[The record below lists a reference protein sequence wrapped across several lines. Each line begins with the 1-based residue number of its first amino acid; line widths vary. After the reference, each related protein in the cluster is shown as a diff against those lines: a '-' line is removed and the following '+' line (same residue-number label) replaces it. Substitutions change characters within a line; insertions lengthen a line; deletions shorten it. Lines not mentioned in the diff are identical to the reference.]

1 MASSYIFNIF
11 SSESEQSQNGW
22 YRRSQVTEATI
33 KGITDTLSNIG
44 NLSKV
49 GTSIPTPLARIYL
62 FNAAFEFMA
71 SNAAGKNEVYQGL
84 VNDALDLLQVI
95 FENGVGR
102 DRASESNL
110 KILPWKGASVI
121 RALTQSN
128 SGEKRLLGKSLDLA
142 FGPGNEFDQDRQIN
156 LIYYDGMLLGG
167 TSPFN
172 LVYTGANLRDEVEEE
187 RKKDGRADYL
197 TSNTRIERNGYR
209 FFDPHGKYV
218 PLRSRPDDF
227 KEYLYGIYRTAPEE
241 VTGMKSPLYS
251 FFQYVKKECDGV
263 EFVDTD
269 FEKNFHPVPKLEVPV
284 RTKEGNRAKII
295 LRFNAKIPPI
305 AEKSSF
311 TIQPDA
317 DVCEQGTVLP
327 LVLPSSATTTM
338 GVNHW
343 AYISEDEPWSM
354 DTIITEAYLMTNPD
368 PMKRCLPRNGANGE
382 VTNIPYPWL
391 TDRDFFEETLV
402 DLGFTLDGD
411 RFVTPR
417 GEENYRFLLPVKRV
431 FFDYFK
437 PESLRKNLTVRYV
450 DFNRQNIPTSV
461 VFELTI
467 PLKANRAITF
477 QRKYQLPRREDR
489 TKANYGLPKDVWP
502 IRNFDSGLDLGIF
515 PFYQLDEKNDN
526 GDYYTNAYSV
536 YLFSHVGDE
545 EKEEASLKFYF
556 QSNEEGKKGVSEV
569 PVSGFSRTITQGQG
583 VSKVY
588 NIEKKNEVNTY
599 DCNKFTLVSVEI
611 PKSGEGRE
619 VHGLAIPVWMPV
631 SKKYLRQK
639 ATVFSV
645 DFGTS
650 NTHVAYLD
658 TSDGKGEK
666 VVPLSIPDHER
677 QFVFLNKR
685 DPSDPDYRKVVSFG
699 DVGPALQSFWKETV
713 PSVIGVAANRDDRS
727 LVKYPIKTATLE
739 SAKFRNT
746 SGSRNLFE
754 TINIGYDIDNEFTK
768 LDDKL
773 FKYEEN
779 LKWQMMKHRSD
790 AQNTET
796 QLDEARIHAF
806 CKQTLWMLK
815 NLVVIKGIALEGNR
829 FVYFYPGSM
838 SVTDQQ
844 TFRQIWNEES
854 QAVWEDF
861 NFKLTLEPAIMEAIA
876 PYYSLISLP
885 DVGQKIFTK
894 NSVNID
900 IGGGTTDIFVLDK
913 DSRGFSDTGRAFES
927 SILFAGNQLWG
938 IEEDS
943 RALEE
948 RRRSRNG
955 FVSYMK
961 NLIASGKYYF
971 KDASLKQVYEDNYRD
986 KPADQL
992 VSFFFKY
999 SDFNFGGNVKM
1010 NQNLRFVMFL
1020 HYSAIVYYLSDL
1032 LKYIASQN
1040 ERFAFPQILTFT
1052 GKGSEYIKLLGG
1064 EAEIA
1069 RLTHEMLKSFGVNIS
1084 QFSVYFPAS
1093 PKELTAAGG
1102 IYSMNPDCQI
1112 ALKAVNEQDDFDSSV
1127 GSLTDM
1133 DGGPAVVREK
1143 YIHYDY
1149 SQHILG
1155 YQKDVTAET
1164 VGSLTNDQVSKD
1176 TTQAMVMEKV
1186 KDYITTLFRARPNS
1200 RFIKD
1205 YMTGVVGNPD
1215 DPSAFLPDH
1224 DLGRIL
1230 KYAEESF
1237 NTQKTLFRTR
1247 HNVDA
1252 NEDAKENLFFLAMR
1266 NLFIKLSNY
1275 YVR

>member
-1 MASSYIFNIF
+1 MASYIFNIF
-11 SSESEQSQNGW
+11 SSDSEQSQNGW
-22 YRRSQVTEATI
+22 YRRSQVTEATVKDI
-33 KGITDTLSNIG
+33 PDTLSNIG

-71 SNAAGKNEVYQGL
+71 TNAAGKNEVYQGL

-95 FENGVGR
+95 FENGVDG
-102 DRASESNL
+102 DRAFDSKL
-110 KILPWKGASVI
+110 KVLPWNGATVI
-121 RALTQSN
+121 RALKNAN
-128 SGEKRLLGKSLDLA
+128 SEEKRLLGNSLALA
-142 FGPGNEFDQDRQIN
+142 FGSGNEFDQDQLIN
-156 LIYYDGMLLGG
+156 LIYYEGKLLGG

-172 LVYTGANLRDEVEEE
+172 MVYTGANLRDEVEEE

-197 TSNTRIERNGYR
+197 TSNNRIERKVYR
-209 FFDPHGKYV
+209 FFDSHGKYM
-218 PLRSRPDDF
+218 PLRSRPADF
-227 KEYLYGIYRTAPEE
+227 KEYLYGMYRTAPEE

-251 FFQYVKKECDGV
+251 FFQYVKKECDDIDFV
-263 EFVDTD
+263 EAD
-269 FEKNFHPVPKLEVPV
+269 FEKNFHPVPKLEVPI
-284 RTKEGNRAKII
+284 RTKDGNRAKII
-295 LRFNAKIPPI
+295 LRFNAKRPPI

-317 DVCEQGTVLP
+317 EVCEKGTVLP

-338 GVNHW
+338 GINHW

-354 DTIITEAYLMTNPD
+354 DTVITETYLMTVPD
-368 PMKRCLPRNGANGE
+368 PMKRCLPQNGANGE
-382 VTNIPYPWL
+382 ITSIRYPWL

-402 DLGFTLDGD
+402 DLGFILDSD
-411 RFVTPR
+411 RFITPR
-417 GEENYRFLLPVKRV
+417 GEENYRFLLPIKRV
-431 FFDYFK
+431 FFNYFR
-437 PESLRKNLTVRYV
+437 PEILRKNLSVRYV
-450 DFNRQNIPTSV
+450 DFNKKNVPTSV

-467 PLKANRAITF
+467 PLKADRKITF
-477 QRKYQLPRREDR
+477 QRKYQLPRREER

-502 IRNFDSGLDLGIF
+502 IRNFDSGLDVGIF
-515 PFYQLDEKNDN
+515 PFYQLDEKNNN

-545 EKEEASLKFYF
+545 EKEEASLKFFF
-556 QSNEEGKKGVSEV
+556 QSDEEGKKGLTEV
-569 PVSGFSRTITQGQG
+569 PVSGFSRTITEGQG

-588 NIEKKNEVNTY
+588 NLEKKNEKNTY

-611 PKSGEGRE
+611 PKSDEGRG
-619 VHGLAIPVWMPV
+619 VKGLAIPVWMPV
-631 SKKYLRQK
+631 SKKDLRQK
-639 ATVFSV
+639 STVFSV

-658 TSDGKGEK
+658 TSDGRGEK

-685 DPSDPDYRKVVSFG
+685 DPSDPDYRKIVSFG
-699 DVGPALQSFWKETV
+699 DVGPSLQSFWKETV
-713 PSVIGVAANRDDRS
+713 PSIIGVAANRNDRS

-739 SAKFRNT
+739 SAKFRNAT
-746 SGSRNLFE
+746 GSRALFE

-779 LKWQMMKHRSD
+779 LKWQMMKDRSEEK
-790 AQNTET
+790 NTDI
-796 QLDEARIHAF
+796 QLDEARIRAF

-838 SVTDQQ
+838 DTTDQQ
-844 TFRQIWNEES
+844 TFQKIWNEENN
-854 QAVWEDF
+854 AVWTDF
-861 NFKLTLEPAIMEAIA
+861 NFKLTMEPPIMEAIA

-885 DVGQKIFTK
+885 DVGKMIFTK

-913 DSRGFSDTGRAFES
+913 GSLGFSPTGRAFES

-938 IEEDS
+938 VAEDS
-943 RALEE
+943 KSLEE
-948 RRRSRNG
+948 LRQSKNG

-961 NLIASGKYYF
+961 NLIASGNFYF
-971 KDASLKQVYEDNYRD
+971 KDPSLKQVYEDNYRD
-986 KPADQL
+986 KSADQL

-1040 ERFAFPQILTFT
+1040 ERFAFPEILTFT
-1052 GKGSEYIKLLGG
+1052 GKGSEYIKLLGD

-1069 RLTHEMLKSFGVNIS
+1069 RLTCEMLRVFGVEIKH
-1084 QFSVYFPAS
+1084 FAVYFPTS

-1112 ALKAVNEQDDFDSSV
+1112 TLKAVNEQEDFDSSV
-1127 GSLTDM
+1127 GSLTSQSS
-1133 DGGPAVVREK
+1133 GPVVERQK
-1143 YIHYDY
+1143 FIHYDY

-1155 YQKDVTAET
+1155 YMKDVTTEKA
-1164 VGSLTNDQVSKD
+1164 GSLINDQVNKD
-1176 TTQAMVMEKV
+1176 ATQAMVMAKV

-1200 RFIKD
+1200 RFIKE
-1205 YMTGVVGNPD
+1205 YMTGVAGNPD
-1215 DPSAFLPDH
+1215 DSSAFLPDH

-1230 KYAEESF
+1230 KFAEESF
-1237 NTQKTLFRTR
+1237 SIQKQFFYSR
-1247 HNVDA
+1247 HRGKL
-1252 NEDAKENLFFLAMR
+1252 NEAAKENLFFLAMR
-1266 NLFIKLSNY
+1266 NLFIELSNY
-1275 YVR
+1275 YVK